1 MLNFNSL
8 LPPLRVHSWG
18 GFGSQLNALAFTLDF
33 LTKSS
38 GRQVHLVIHT
48 GGVTPRSMEIAE
60 LLPSYISWSEINDF
74 SHKSDTRKRKFNLRY
89 FVSLLSKKLGFVVF
103 PERNSDFTKIKF
115 WTISSRG
122 HYSYISFSENTV
134 NMIFKIIMK
143 SGPKSKN
150 YENIVHYR
158 LGDLLSVG
166 KGFVEPYNLFQLT
179 DSIGVKKWHVLTDSP
194 DMAQKMFNNL
204 SRRILINEILNL
216 PPVLLIKTG
225 VQSRIFV
232 GTTSKLSIWIC
243 VFRIYLDSGLTF
255 MPKSLR
261 VNLVQLFEG
270 QTPKNLDFY

>member
-1 MLNFNSL
+1 MLNFNSR

-38 GRQVHLVIHT
+38 GRRVHLVIHT
-48 GGVTPRSMEIAE
+48 GGVTRRSMEIAE
-60 LLPSYISWSEINDF
+60 LLPSYISWSEVNDF
-74 SHKSDTRKRKFNLRY
+74 SHKTNTRKRKFNLRY

-166 KGFVEPYNLFQLT
+166 KGFVEPYNLLQLT

-194 DMAQKMFNNL
+194 DMAQKMFNDL
-204 SRRILINEILNL
+204 SRRILINEILKL

-225 VQSRIFV
+225 VQSRIFI

-243 VFRIYLDSGLTF
+243 VFRIYLDSGVTF